1 MTYYFFSV
9 VSKVPLEAFDEIFYG
24 RFIK

>member
-9 VSKVPLEAFDEIFYG
+9 VPKVFLEAFDRIFDA
-24 RFIK
+24 RFFK